1 MRAAGTR
8 VTSADAAS
16 QTRTFGLIVEYDG
29 TDFFGSQLQANARTV
44 QGELEQALAKITGQR
59 TRVRLAGRTDTGVH
73 ATGQVAAFEAEI
85 RLDAGSVRKALNYYL
100 PEDVRVRCAQEA
112 PLRFDPR
119 RRARS
124 REYAYTLND
133 ATSRPA
139 LHRRTE
145 YHVRER
151 LDEGAMHAAAQ
162 ALTGAHDFAAFAG
175 PATPKGAATVRRIDA
190 AGVRREGDRVI
201 FTVRGNAFL
210 HQQVRRMAGAL
221 ADAGRGAMTLD
232 QFKKVLESGRKNGAK
247 RLAGPQ
253 GLCLTKVN
261 YEGAGPCG
269 LPEPASAS

>member
-1 MRAAGTR
+1 M
-8 VTSADAAS
+8 TSADSAI

-29 TDFFGSQLQANARTV
+29 TELFGSQLQANARTV

-59 TRVRLAGRTDTGVH
+59 TRVRLAGRTDSGVH
-73 ATGQVAAFEAEI
+73 ATGQVAAFDAEI
-85 RLDAGSVRKALNYYL
+85 RLETVSIRNALNYYL

-112 PLRFDPR
+112 PPRFDPR

-124 REYAYTLND
+124 REYVYTLND
-133 ATSRPA
+133 APSRPA

-145 YHVRER
+145 FHVRER
-151 LDEGAMHAAAQ
+151 LDEKAMHTAAQ
-162 ALTGAHDFAAFAG
+162 ALTGEHDFAAFAG
-175 PATPKGAATVRRIDA
+175 PATLKGASTVRRIDA
-190 AGVRREGDRVI
+190 AGVCREGDRVI

-221 ADAGRGAMTLD
+221 IDAGSGAMTLD
-232 QFKKVLESGRKNGAK
+232 QFKKVLGSGRKNGAK

-261 YEGAGPCG
+261 YESPGPCG
-269 LPEPASAS
+269 LPEHASAS